1 MNTVHL
7 AAMLFAVVLVGVPT
21 AADRKWQMGTWT
33 DVGVARTPWVGDPAH
48 ERMPPGFNKPEL
60 TEVATYVIETADRR
74 FELQDMT
81 AIGSATLDR
90 YVTVGHSVTFAV
102 EKKTAYIKVDGRE
115 YRLLVRKS
123 LRKKQARGRH

>member
-48 ERMPPGFNKPEL
+48 ERMPPGFNKPEM
-60 TEVATYVIETADRR
+60 TEVATYVIETVDRR
-74 FELQDMT
+74 YELQDMV
-81 AIGSATLDR
+81 AIGSEAFDVH
-90 YVTVGHSVTFAV
+90 VTVGKSVTFAV

-115 YRLLVRKS
+115 YRLLIVKNERRRKS
-123 LRKKQARGRH
+123 